1 MFFSEV
7 NMSRDFRDHVALGQ
21 TDLKVSRLGIAA
33 SYGVP
38 AEAIK
43 KAYHESRINTFYWG
57 SRRHAEM
64 RKALRDLVPS
74 ERDQMVIAFQ
84 TYDKSG
90 LLTRRKHESGLKK
103 LEIDHADILIL
114 GWMGGV
120 PRGRMLESALKL
132 REEGKVRYLA
142 ISSHNRS
149 LIGSLVGR
157 EDLPVD
163 IYMLRYN
170 AAHRGAEKDIFPYI
184 PDQGPP
190 GIMAYTTT
198 CWGKL
203 LSEKKTP
210 PGQSPMSAGDC
221 YRFALSSPSV
231 DLVLIGPR
239 SALELAG
246 GLEAL
251 EDGPMSEE
259 ELGNARRIGDYV
271 YGK

>member
-1 MFFSEV
+1 
-7 NMSRDFRDHVALGQ
+7 MSRDFRDHVTLGQ

-33 SYGVP
+33 YYGVP

-43 KAYHESRINTFYWG
+43 KAYHGNQINLFYWG
-57 SRRHAEM
+57 SRRHPEM
-64 RKALRDLVPS
+64 CEALRDLASS

-90 LLTRRKHESGLKK
+90 LLTIRKHESGLNK
-103 LEIDHADILIL
+103 LGIDHADILIL
-114 GWMGGV
+114 GWMRGV

-132 REEGKVRYLA
+132 KEEGKVRYLA

-149 LIGSLVGR
+149 LIGSLIGR

-184 PDQGPP
+184 PDQDSP
-190 GIMAYTTT
+190 GVMAYTTT

-203 LSEKKTP
+203 LMEKNMP
-210 PGQSPMSAGDC
+210 PGQSPLTAADC
-221 YRFALSSPSV
+221 YRFALSNPFV
-231 DLVLIGPR
+231 DLALIGPR
-239 SALELAG
+239 YDLELAG
-246 GLEAL
+246 GLQAL
-251 EDGPMSEE
+251 EGGPMSEE
-259 ELGNARRIGDYV
+259 EMISVRRIGDYV
-271 YGK
+271 YRK